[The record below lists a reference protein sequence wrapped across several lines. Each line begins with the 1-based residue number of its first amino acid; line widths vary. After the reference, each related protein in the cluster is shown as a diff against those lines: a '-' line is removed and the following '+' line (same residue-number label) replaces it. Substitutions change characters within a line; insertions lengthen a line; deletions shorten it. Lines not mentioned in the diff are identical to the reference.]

1 MISRL
6 HLPGMSFALRSFPA
20 RLHPLAPGLALT
32 AAVAVAALLVE
43 HAEAAFFG
51 RAWLDGVV
59 LAILIGVAVRSVWR
73 PGESFLPGVVFS
85 ARTLLELAVMLLGA
99 SISAAAVVAQGLTLL
114 IGVALVVTCAILVS
128 YGIGRMMGLDR
139 GMAILIACGNSI
151 CGNSAI
157 AAAAPVIH
165 ADGED
170 VASAIAFTA
179 VLGVVVVLTLP
190 LLISVFGL
198 SVTQYG
204 VFAGLTVYAVPQVLA
219 ATAPVAAASVQMG
232 TLVKLL
238 RVLMLGPVVLVLSL
252 LQSRIDGAEIATGRP
267 NLRHM
272 VPWFILGF
280 IGLGMLRSAGLI
292 PDWVVG
298 YTAPLASF
306 LTVLA
311 MAALGLG
318 VDVRSVARA
327 GLRVTATVVLSLA
340 ALGIIS
346 LVAIRWMGIA

>member
-20 RLHPLAPGLALT
+20 RLPLAPGLALT

-99 SISAAAVVAQGLTLL
+99 SISAAAVAAQGLTLL
-114 IGVALVVTCAILVS
+114 VSVALVVTSAILVS

-252 LQSRIDGAEIATGRP
+252 LQSRIDGAGIATGRP